1 MRRLFVLGWLISTAC
16 ARQPP
21 RLADFGARDLE
32 VYAAVLDS
40 MFAPRAISRY
50 SRIAVVESTEVFK
63 RETTKALIESLTKV
77 PGVDSAAAR
86 DLAARSYE
94 PHSLKGIASV
104 RLRMPVLLLGR
115 SSLDPLPRP
124 DPDKYWTAF
133 YEKFPGTNGL
143 ISLSAVGYSA
153 DGNRGVLMVDV
164 GCGGLCGN
172 GYIVVVTRER
182 DEWRIAHIQNTWVS

>member
-1 MRRLFVLGWLISTAC
+1 MHRLYVFGCIVSAAC
-16 ARQPP
+16 AHQIP
-21 RLADFGARDLE
+21 RLADPATRDVE

-40 MFAPRAISRY
+40 MFAPRTISRY
-50 SRIAVVESTEVFK
+50 SRIAVVDSTEVFK
-63 RETTKALIESLTKV
+63 RENTTALIESLVKV
-77 PGVDSAAAR
+77 SGVDTTAAR

-94 PHSLKGIASV
+94 PHSLKGIASL
-104 RLRMPVLLLGR
+104 RLRMPVLLLGH

-124 DPDKYWTAF
+124 NPDKYWTAF

-172 GYIVVVTRER
+172 GYIVVVTREG
-182 DEWRIAHIQNTWVS
+182 DGWRIAHIENTWVS